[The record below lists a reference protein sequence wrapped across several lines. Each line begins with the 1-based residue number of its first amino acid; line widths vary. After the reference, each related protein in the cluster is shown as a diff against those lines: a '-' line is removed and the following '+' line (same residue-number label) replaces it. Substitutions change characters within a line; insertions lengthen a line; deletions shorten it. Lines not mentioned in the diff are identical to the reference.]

1 MRQGITA
8 AVAALALLLSGSALA
23 ADITLGSWNVKRL
36 GKQHSYEAL
45 SAVAGG
51 FDIIALQEVM
61 DEDGLNR
68 LETAIEKRTGE
79 SWGRLESHL
88 IGSRAYKEMYAF
100 LYRESKVAYEDGAVV
115 YMDRG
120 DKFIRE
126 PYSARFRALSD
137 DSLFALA
144 TVHILYGKGVQDR
157 TPEIKALADYWTW
170 LGEIYPGT
178 ELIMVGDF
186 NLAPSH
192 PAWGPLKQYARPLI
206 TSGASTLS
214 GKDGRFANL
223 YDNIFVAH
231 NSIYARSKAGIVNY
245 PKMIG
250 WNHEKSRKHVSD
262 HAPVYLAM
270 GKSTAITAV
279 PQPVPMSQGVA
290 VVSASK
296 AAPLN
301 EATAQIS
308 GAVRGNRNSKIYH
321 RPDCPSYDNISAK
334 NIVEFHSA
342 SEAAAAGYRIAGNCR
357 AI

>member
-1 MRQGITA
+1 MRHGITA
-8 AVAALALLLSGSALA
+8 VVTALTLLLSGSALA

-45 SAVAGG
+45 SAVAGK

-61 DEDGLNR
+61 NEDGLDR
-68 LETAIEKRTGE
+68 FETALETRTGE
-79 SWGRLESHL
+79 AWGRLESHL
-88 IGSRAYKEMYAF
+88 IGSRSYKEMYAF

-137 DSLFALA
+137 NSIFALA
-144 TVHILYGKGVQDR
+144 TVHILYGKGVEDR

-186 NLAPSH
+186 NLAPNH

-223 YDNIFVAH
+223 YDNIWVSTSSAYVR
-231 NSIYARSKAGIVNY
+231 NKAGIVNY

-270 GKSTAITAV
+270 GKSAANIST
-279 PQPVPMSQGVA
+279 PQPTAMLPAMS
-290 VVSASK
+290 SAPSLAK
-296 AAPLN
+296 AAPQQQ
-301 EATAQIS
+301 EAVAGT
-308 GAVRGNRNSKIYH
+308 GGVRGNSNSKIYH
-321 RPDCPSYDNISAK
+321 RPDCPSYGRISAK
-334 NIVEFHSA
+334 NIVEFSSA
-342 SEAAAAGYRIAGNCR
+342 SEATAAGYRLAGNCR
-357 AI
+357 

>member
-1 MRQGITA
+1 MRHGITA
-8 AVAALALLLSGSALA
+8 FVTALTLLLSGSALA

-45 SAVAGG
+45 SAVAGK

-61 DEDGLNR
+61 NEDGLDR
-68 LETAIEKRTGE
+68 FETALETRTGE
-79 SWGRLESHL
+79 AWGRLESHL
-88 IGSRAYKEMYAF
+88 IGSRSYKEMYAF

-137 DSLFALA
+137 NSIFALA
-144 TVHILYGKGVQDR
+144 TVHILYGKGVEDR

-186 NLAPSH
+186 NLAPNH

-214 GKDGRFANL
+214 GKDGRFAN
-223 YDNIFVAH
+223 DNIWVS
-231 NSIYARSKAGIVNY
+231 NSSAYARNKAGIVNY

-270 GKSTAITAV
+270 GKSAANIST
-279 PQPVPMSQGVA
+279 PQPTAMLPAMS
-290 VVSASK
+290 SAPSLAK
-296 AAPLN
+296 AAPQQQ
-301 EATAQIS
+301 EAVAGT
-308 GAVRGNRNSKIYH
+308 GGVRGNSNSKIYH
-321 RPDCPSYDNISAK
+321 RPDCPSYGRISAK
-334 NIVEFHSA
+334 NIVEFSSA
-342 SEAAAAGYRIAGNCR
+342 SEATAAGYRLAGNCR
-357 AI
+357 

>member
-1 MRQGITA
+1 MRHGITA
-8 AVAALALLLSGSALA
+8 VVTALTLLLSGSALA

-45 SAVAGG
+45 SAVAGK

-61 DEDGLNR
+61 NEDGLDR
-68 LETAIEKRTGE
+68 FETALETRTGE
-79 SWGRLESHL
+79 AWGRLESHL
-88 IGSRAYKEMYAF
+88 IGSRSYKEMYAF

-137 DSLFALA
+137 NSIFALA
-144 TVHILYGKGVQDR
+144 TVHILYGKGVEDR

-186 NLAPSH
+186 NLAPNH

-214 GKDGRFANL
+214 GKDGRFGNL
-223 YDNIFVAH
+223 YDNVWVSTSSAYVR
-231 NSIYARSKAGIVNY
+231 NKAGIVNY

-270 GKSTAITAV
+270 GKSAANIST
-279 PQPVPMSQGVA
+279 PQPTAMLPAMSLA
-290 VVSASK
+290 PSLAK
-296 AAPLN
+296 AAPQQQ
-301 EATAQIS
+301 EAVAGT
-308 GAVRGNRNSKIYH
+308 GGVRGNSNSKIYH
-321 RPDCPSYDNISAK
+321 RPDCPSYGRISAK
-334 NIVEFHSA
+334 NIVEFSSA
-342 SEAAAAGYRIAGNCR
+342 SEATAAGYRLAGNCR
-357 AI
+357 